1 MKILA
6 PLRGVTVRA
15 FRDAFAPAIAG
26 AGFAE
31 AFTPFIAALP
41 GSDPLAD
48 RELRGCSPV
57 DAGGMRLTPQFIGKD
72 PVALRRCLER
82 VRAAGFATAD
92 LNCGCPYPM
101 VRNKGRG
108 SGLLRAR
115 DTLRRMLDAG
125 CEVMGEG
132 AFSVKTRLG
141 VERPDEL
148 ADLLEL
154 FDSYPLRFVVVHA
167 RTARQMY
174 DGECDWREFARLR
187 AMSKT
192 ALVPNGDLPV
202 DAGGDGET
210 VMVGR
215 AFVRSLAE
223 HPAIAEMLDRYLAL
237 ALSETAGE
245 RPAAGRLKELLAY
258 WREIPSW
265 RGRWQIAK
273 LAANA
278 SELRRLWRDMM

>member
-6 PLRGVTVRA
+6 PLRGVTIRA
-15 FRDAFAPAIAG
+15 FREAFAPAIAD

-41 GSDPLAD
+41 GCDPLAD
-48 RELRGCSPV
+48 RELRGCSPAG
-57 DAGGMRLTPQFIGKD
+57 AGGLRLTPQFIGKD
-72 PVALRRCLER
+72 PVELRHCLER
-82 VRAAGFATAD
+82 VRAAGYTTAD

-125 CEVMGEG
+125 CEAMGPG

-141 VERPDEL
+141 VERVDEL
-148 ADLLEL
+148 AEL
-154 FDSYPLRFVVVHA
+154 VEIFDAYPLRFVTVHA

-174 DGECDWREFARLR
+174 GGECDWREFARLR
-187 AMSKT
+187 MLAKT
-192 ALVPNGDLPV
+192 SLVPNGDLPV
-202 DAGGDGET
+202 DSGNGDET
-210 VMVGR
+210 TMVGR
-215 AFVRSLAE
+215 AFVRSLAG
-223 HPAIAEMLDRYLAL
+223 HPAIAAMLDRYLEL
-237 ALSETAGE
+237 ALSETSGE

-258 WREIPSW
+258 WRELPAW
-265 RGRWQIAK
+265 RSCWQIAK
-273 LAANA
+273 LAASA
-278 SELRRLWRDMM
+278 SEIRLLWRHGT